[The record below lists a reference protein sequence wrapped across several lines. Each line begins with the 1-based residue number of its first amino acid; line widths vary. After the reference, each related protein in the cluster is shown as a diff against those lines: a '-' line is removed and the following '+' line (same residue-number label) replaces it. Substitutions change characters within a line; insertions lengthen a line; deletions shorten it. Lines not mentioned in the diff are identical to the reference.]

1 MKICYCSRGP
11 CQHSSTSFIRFFLLI
26 FFPGVLPCSSSA
38 ACGSRPRDL
47 TQRQRKREKERDKHT
62 QPSIS
67 PHLATPLLSLRPG
80 RKRQPEKFSF
90 AISRPK
96 LLFSSSLLS
105 LSSTPP
111 SLFTPLSWRKYQQ
124 HGIRGG
130 IPSPKEKIRF
140 WSQGRIE
147 IQIGIDGIEW
157 KEQEIL
163 IAPSSSS
170 KQSSEETFACQEFLN
185 PRGGSQT
192 WPPKLQKKKKPNQK
206 EEEEEGKEKE
216 KSPKRIKFLQERLD
230 ETREELT
237 LENPKYVRH
246 YKKYSI

>member
-1 MKICYCSRGP
+1 MGGSSLVILDEDLLLQPRPVSTFLHFF
-11 CQHSSTSFIRFFLLI
+11 HSIFSFNFL
-26 FFPGVLPCSSSA
+26 PWRSSLLLFCRVWFKAEGFNSK
-38 ACGSRPRDL
+38 
-47 TQRQRKREKERDKHT
+47 TEKERERERQTHATVYQSSSCNSSPLSPARTKKTTREVFFCDKPT
-62 QPSIS
+62 K
-67 PHLATPLLSLRPG
+67 APLLFFPPLP
-80 RKRQPEKFSF
+80 QLP
-90 AISRPK
+90 P
-96 LLFSSSLLS
+96 
-105 LSSTPP
+105 PP

-192 WPPKLQKKKKPNQK
+192 WPPKLQKKKNQTK
-206 EEEEEGKEKE
+206 KKKKKKEKKKKNPRNVSNSS
-216 KSPKRIKFLQERLD
+216 KSGS
-230 ETREELT
+230 TRHAR
-237 LENPKYVRH
+237 N
-246 YKKYSI
+246 